1 MSGADVEVVE
11 QDQRLHAALATAEV
25 YPLLCAVAHLTGDFD
40 LLREDLALDQGQLL
54 VPGHG
59 LTPEQEASAR
69 QLAGDALRARAS
81 ATAGAGAGVGS
92 TPFPSSDSSAPTT
105 PASSSVETPPT
116 LSPEGRRRIF
126 DFLVGRDS
134 TSAWEEFL
142 IEELALEG
150 TDPRAPTWRVSD
162 RGGRFRCG
170 VVGAGASGLAA
181 AHRLRQAGVDVTVFE
196 KNGDVG
202 GTWLE
207 NVYPGCRVDVPNQL
221 YSFSFAQT
229 DDWASR
235 FSSQPDLLAYLQ
247 NVAKEFEL
255 GGCIRF
261 HTEVTE
267 ARFDED
273 GGWELTLRSEDA
285 RGAGTEAEAAEAAE
299 TVEHFDVL
307 VCATGQLNRPSFP
320 DIAGRERFS
329 GPSFHSAAWDHSVE
343 LAGQRVAVIGS
354 GASAAQFV
362 PCIVDEV
369 AHLDVFQRTPP
380 WLLPTE
386 NYGDPFPAAFQDLL
400 SLVPTYSRWDRLW
413 QFWLLHEAMLGAA
426 RVDPGWSGNGESV
439 SASNEFVRTMLVDVL
454 RAQAPDREL
463 FEKMVPHFPP
473 FAKRALRDD
482 GRWAASF
489 GRADAEL
496 VTTPIREITADGV
509 VTDDGAHHPADV
521 LIYGTGFS
529 ASEFVAPMRVVGHDG
544 KELSEEWGG
553 DARAYLGITVPG
565 FPNFFMLYGPNTN
578 LVING
583 SILVMVE
590 CQVRYVVEALGRL
603 RATRRRTMSL
613 RRDVHE
619 RYGLEME
626 QGNAQMVW
634 GVANVPTWYRNA
646 RGRVTQNW
654 PFDLL
659 TYWTRTREPD
669 LADYELT

>member
-1 MSGADVEVVE
+1 MGDADTGDVVGHDE
-11 QDQRLHAALATAEV
+11 RLDAALASAEV
-25 YPLLCAVAHLTGDFD
+25 YPLLCAVAHLTGDFSI
-40 LLREDLALDQGQLL
+40 LRDDLALDQGQLL

-59 LTPEQEASAR
+59 LTPEQEAEAR
-69 QLAGDALRARAS
+69 RMAGDALRSHADTDPARRL
-81 ATAGAGAGVGS
+81 
-92 TPFPSSDSSAPTT
+92 TPS
-105 PASSSVETPPT
+105 
-116 LSPEGRRRIF
+116 LSRENCRRIF
-126 DFLVGRDS
+126 DFLVGRES
-134 TSAWEEFL
+134 TSAWEVFL
-142 IEELALEG
+142 SEELALEG
-150 TDPRAPTWRVSD
+150 TDPRAPTWNVSD
-162 RGGRFRCG
+162 QGGAFRCA

-229 DDWASR
+229 DAWASR
-235 FSSQPDLLAYLQ
+235 FSAQPDLLAYLQ
-247 NVAKEFEL
+247 NVAKECEL

-261 HTEVTE
+261 NTEVTE
-267 ARFDED
+267 AKFDD
-273 GGWELTLRSEDA
+273 GEGWQLTVRSIE
-285 RGAGTEAEAAEAAE
+285 RGGSTSDE
-299 TVEHFDVL
+299 VEYFDGL

-320 DIAGRERFS
+320 AITGRDRFS
-329 GPSFHSAAWDHSVE
+329 GPSFHSAAWDDSVE
-343 LAGQRVAVIGS
+343 LTGRRVAVIGT

-386 NYGDPFPAAFQDLL
+386 NYGDPFPPAFHDLL
-400 SLVPTYSRWDRLW
+400 ALVPTYGRWDRVW
-413 QFWLLHEAMLGAA
+413 QFWLLHEALLGAA
-426 RVDPGWSGNGESV
+426 RVDPEWTGDGESV
-439 SASNEFVRTMLVDVL
+439 SAANDFVRTMLVDVL
-454 RAQAPDREL
+454 RAQAPDPEL

-489 GRADAEL
+489 GRDHAEL
-496 VTTPIREITADGV
+496 VTTPIREITPDGV
-509 VTDDGAHHPADV
+509 VTDDGVLHPADV
-521 LIYGTGFS
+521 LIYGTGFR
-529 ASEFVAPMRVVGHDG
+529 ASGFVAPMRVIGRG
-544 KELSEEWGG
+544 ETELSAEWAG

-590 CQVRYVVEALGRL
+590 CQVRYIVESIGRL
-603 RATRRRTMSL
+603 RAERWRSMSL
-613 RRDVHE
+613 RREVHE
-619 RYGLEME
+619 RYGIEME
-626 QGNAQMVW
+626 QGNSHMVW
-634 GVANVPTWYRNA
+634 GVADVPTWYRNA
-646 RGRVTQNW
+646 HGRVTQNW

-659 TYWTRTREPD
+659 TYWTRTRDPD
-669 LADYELT
+669 LADYELA